1 MVCLSWL
8 FHSRVLGDDPFF
20 LLQAVILGT
29 IDYLD
34 FHGPSEHIPA
44 RERIREVVQ
53 RVHLSSHSFTDAL
66 IYKEWE
72 TDEVIGAE
80 LYRNIGLAMV
90 CIFVISLT
98 MLADVKISL
107 MVMACV
113 ILTMVK
119 IYAKDRIFAGCHSR
133 LATWFG

>member
-1 MVCLSWL
+1 MTPS
-8 FHSRVLGDDPFF
+8 SSFF
-20 LLQAVILGT
+20 LSQAVILGT

-34 FHGPSEHIPA
+34 FQGPSQHIPA
-44 RERIREVVQ
+44 RERIRDVVQ

-113 ILTMVK
+113 ILTMVT
-119 IYAKDRIFAGCHSR
+119 IYTTG
-133 LATWFG
+133 